1 MPKKTSGGD
10 VLTPDEAAGALFGK
24 VSAAAIRKRV
34 RAGALPCHWQQA
46 TPGKIFVKRK
56 ELLALYHEQLYGWVA
71 TEGKKKSRL
80 SKSGSPR

>member
-1 MPKKTSGGD
+1 MPKKTSGED
-10 VLTPDEAAGALFGK
+10 LLTPDEASEALFGR

-34 RAGALPCHWQQA
+34 RAGALPCHWRQT

-71 TEGKKKSRL
+71 TARKNGRKK
-80 SKSGSPR
+80 